1 MMKDVIILAS
11 ASPTRLEILSAIHIN
26 PIVMPADVDES
37 EFRGE
42 KPEHVAERLSKAK
55 AEKIALQL
63 GSGLDLPNC
72 EQSSLYYIIG
82 ADSVCAIG
90 RRTLPKALNKEM
102 VAECLSLLSGR
113 RHNIY
118 TGVYIIKKTL
128 EKTEVRSRVVKTVV
142 QFKRLSALEI
152 EFYSNC
158 GEGVNKAGGYGV
170 QGYAESYVSFIRGG
184 FSNIRGLPIHET
196 RNMLTSLGYKAI
208 VI

>member
-1 MMKDVIILAS
+1 MKDLVILAS
-11 ASPTRLEILSAIHIN
+11 ASPARLEILSSIHIK
-26 PIVMPADVDES
+26 PLVMPADVDES

-42 KPEHVAERLSKAK
+42 KPEHIASRLSKDK
-55 AEKIALQL
+55 AEKIA
-63 GSGLDLPNC
+63 
-72 EQSSLYYIIG
+72 EQIACGTTIEASSVYYIIG

-128 EKTEVRSRVVKTVV
+128 DKTEVRSRVVKTVV
-142 QFKRLSALEI
+142 QFKRLTASEI

-158 GEGVNKAGGYGV
+158 GEGINKAGGYGV

-196 RNMLTSLGYKAI
+196 RSMLTSLGYNTI
-208 VI
+208 PEINES